1 MKAVLELSNIEIH
14 FTFIS
19 LMDKIQTLSIINTA
33 IFKSV
38 EDKGHTKT
46 NSYIKKMRFY
56 FFSKIALFAFIFRLL
71 LKQITK

>member
-1 MKAVLELSNIEIH
+1 MKAVLERSNIEIH

-33 IFKSV
+33 IFKSM

-71 LKQITK
+71 LKQITR